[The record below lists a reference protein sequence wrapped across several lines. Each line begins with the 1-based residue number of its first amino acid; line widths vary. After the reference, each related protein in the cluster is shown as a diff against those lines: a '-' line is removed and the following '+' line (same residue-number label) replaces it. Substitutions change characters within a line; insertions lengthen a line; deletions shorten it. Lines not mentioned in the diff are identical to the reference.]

1 MLLENLP
8 PELLRRIVDIC
19 ADDGADVRMT
29 LHSLSVMNKFLR
41 SVTAPRLFDQIY
53 FHDAADS
60 RGDEILLTLRQ
71 FEAVPELW
79 CHAQAV
85 VLRLN
90 RHKCLRTDLNR
101 LTEPYHYLVMA
112 RFFETLGGMPNVREL
127 HIHVDGEP
135 GCRCLEGLEAAVH
148 WSLAGRELNITSLAV
163 LVDNWEVCSGSFGQM
178 ISNFDWLQ
186 AFPKLEVF
194 SLDGCRGGTDLLRD
208 SFERGELRP
217 PNASTLRQLRIVR
230 TSSDARLG
238 FCSLAWKKSEV
249 LRLSW
254 LTDYLP
260 HLEHLSVI
268 GELGGGFPVSVVL
281 NNLHS
286 STLKYIDVTDEQV
299 PEERRRSHAY
309 VVQASSWPEALPV
322 AQPSRRLSYI
332 ADQAHR
338 HQLNEDRPELARQ
351 TFRRMSQLRRICF
364 VRSSVGEVYLRNYY
378 DSVADSRGNIDDG
391 VKDADLGD
399 IPKAW
404 HYGVP
409 QTTLLPYPGYTPWK
423 GIDEG
428 NRSLVSPQLT
438 TETGCGIGNKD
449 GRLNE
454 ALLVS
459 SARMCGEVED

>member
-1 MLLENLP
+1 MDASPQHSQTILLENLP
-8 PELLRRIVDIC
+8 SELLRRIVDFC
-19 ADDGADVRMT
+19 AESAANGRIT
-29 LHSLSVMNKFLR
+29 LHNLSVLNKFLGN
-41 SVTAPRLFDQIY
+41 VTAARLFDRVCFQ
-53 FHDAADS
+53 DAPSS
-60 RGDEILLTLRQ
+60 RGDEILQSIRE
-71 FEAVPELW
+71 FNAVPGLW
-79 CHAQAV
+79 CHVRAV
-85 VLRLN
+85 VPRLN
-90 RHKCLRTDLNR
+90 RHRR
-101 LTEPYHYLVMA
+101 LTADINKLAEPYHYLVLV
-112 RFFETLGGMPNVREL
+112 RFFETLGKMPYVKDL
-127 HIHVDGEP
+127 HMYLDGEP
-135 GCRCLEGLEAAVH
+135 GL
-148 WSLAGRELNITSLAV
+148 
-163 LVDNWEVCSGSFGQM
+163 DNWEVCSGSFGLS
-178 ISNFDWLQ
+178 ISNLDWLQ

-194 SLDGCRGGTDLLRD
+194 SLDGYRGGTDLLRD

-217 PNASTLRQLRIVR
+217 PSASTLRQLRIVR

-238 FCSLAWKKSEV
+238 FCSLAWKKSEA

-254 LTDYLP
+254 LIDHLP

-332 ADQAHR
+332 ADQAHQ
-338 HQLNEDRPELARQ
+338 HQLNENRAELARQ

-364 VRSSVGEVYLRNYY
+364 VRSSVGEVFLRNYY
-378 DSVADSRGNIDDG
+378 DTVADSTGSIYDR
-391 VKDADLGD
+391 VKYADLGD

-404 HYGVP
+404 HHGVP
-409 QTTLLPYPGYTPWK
+409 QTTLLPYPGYTAWE

-428 NRSLVSPQLT
+428 NMSLVSPQLT
-438 TETGCGIGNKD
+438 TETGFGIGHED

-459 SARMCGEVED
+459 SARMCGKDGDNLV